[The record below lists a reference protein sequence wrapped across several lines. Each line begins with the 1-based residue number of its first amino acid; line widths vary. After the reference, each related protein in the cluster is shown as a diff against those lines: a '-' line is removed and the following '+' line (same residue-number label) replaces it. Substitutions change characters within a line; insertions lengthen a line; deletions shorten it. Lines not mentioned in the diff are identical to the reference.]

1 MAMTEDEIK
10 NNQERVRAQL
20 DIVLNIIEQ
29 ENSSFLGIGSLAIA
43 LIVILSLSNN
53 LISFS
58 LLEGKVLLTIFLFL
72 IVITLG
78 THLLFLSKGKKKSIA
93 IIDEIIGKKTLNQ
106 LRITYFEKIIAY
118 IPKVVT
124 TIFFI
129 CIAYIIYV
137 LWR

>member
-1 MAMTEDEIK
+1 MTEDEIK

-106 LRITYFEKIIAY
+106 LHITCFEKIIAY

>member
-1 MAMTEDEIK
+1 MTEDEIK

-106 LRITYFEKIIAY
+106 LRITCFEKIIAY